1 MTHMGHA
8 STVATLAARLD
19 RDEFPGLNALLAACS
34 LSTHRGSVLALP
46 GNDVPILSHFVTG
59 TPAGGRTYK

>member
-19 RDEFPGLNALLAACS
+19 RGEFPGLNALPATCR
-34 LSTHRGSVLALP
+34 LSTRRGSVLALP

-59 TPAGGRTYK
+59 TPAAGRTHK